1 MAITV
6 STLPGF
12 AYCYNDLN
20 NTSQGNGRSALVQ
33 ASVGLLNLSN
43 LAPNPPAGAQG
54 PQFPYPTILDA
65 VSAGG
70 INGGAGQGST
80 VQPLG
85 VGPSAGGFSIGQ
97 QTA

>member
-6 STLPGF
+6 PTLPGF
-12 AYCYNDLN
+12 ASCYNDLN

-33 ASVGLLNLSN
+33 ASNGLLALSSI
-43 LAPNPPAGAQG
+43 APNPPAGAQG

-65 VSAGG
+65 ASAGAVP
-70 INGGAGQGST
+70 GGAGQGST
-80 VQPLG
+80 TQPQG
-85 VGPSAGGFSIGQ
+85 IVPQAGGFNLGF